1 MADEKEV
8 KTKDGS
14 LLFIKERDG
23 MTLSGIKG
31 HATLI
36 TVPTEVEGLPV
47 RAVAK
52 KAFLGN
58 KDLTEVI
65 LPDSLD
71 EIGDWAFAHCGS
83 LKRITLPGRKIS
95 IGRGIFKDCKMLEQV
110 RTGRR
115 EDIAWL
121 LAATPILLDAEYLFV
136 PEDAGSEE
144 WLEKWDNRMKTL
156 LFQED
161 EAGFTRLVLCGEE
174 DLLASL
180 PEYVAERRRE
190 KARMCFLRLMHPV
203 GLNSE
208 NKSLLL
214 EYLRGH
220 TKGCESEAAWEVVL
234 REHGDE
240 RDFYSLLKENGCV
253 NAQNL
258 PAMLDDMQ
266 EKHTEMKAFL
276 MRYKES
282 LGGNDFFASLSLDI

>member
-23 MTLSGIKG
+23 MTLSGIKW

-83 LKRITLPGRKIS
+83 LKKITLPGRKIS

-180 PEYVAERRRE
+180 PEYVAERRDLTVRTSLFCWNTCVGTQ
-190 KARMCFLRLMHPV
+190 KAVNRKRRGKWCFGSTETNVTFTVCLR
-203 GLNSE
+203 
-208 NKSLLL
+208 
-214 EYLRGH
+214 R
-220 TKGCESEAAWEVVL
+220 TVV
-234 REHGDE
+234 
-240 RDFYSLLKENGCV
+240 
-253 NAQNL
+253 
-258 PAMLDDMQ
+258 
-266 EKHTEMKAFL
+266 
-276 MRYKES
+276 
-282 LGGNDFFASLSLDI
+282 